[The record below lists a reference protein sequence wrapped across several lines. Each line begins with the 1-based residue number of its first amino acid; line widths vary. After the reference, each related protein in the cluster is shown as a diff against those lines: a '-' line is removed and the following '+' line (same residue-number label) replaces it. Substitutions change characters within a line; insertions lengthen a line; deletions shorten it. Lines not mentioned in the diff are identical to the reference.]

1 MGIESQQ
8 LFLQHLTELQGVWSR
23 INLPADTLD
32 KDPRAR
38 LIDQALR
45 ELENPSKVW
54 SDNWRKSWRV
64 EQVMVD
70 YFPDAMLV
78 AEGQR
83 RFAEADL
90 LKLDS
95 AERLKTDWKS
105 IVEKG
110 GQDRTAALRATLA
123 ALLEE
128 LHWFRAK
135 ADLGRESR
143 ALTARQITY
152 VAIALTV
159 AALLPYV
166 HILEYTPLG
175 LKIFPASSDTYTH
188 IYGLYT
194 AVSFGLLGAL
204 FSRLTAFQSSYSTL
218 NYTQISNTFRMRVIW
233 LRLVFGMI
241 GSVVLFYLILS
252 GLLSGEMLPKLDQL
266 KYASGGYW
274 PGKDAA
280 KLIIWSF
287 IGGFSER
294 FVSNVLQRTEAAAN
308 KEDKPIS

>member
-95 AERLKTDWKS
+95 AERLKTRLE
-105 IVEKG
+105 I
-110 GQDRTAALRATLA
+110 DR
-123 ALLEE
+123 
-128 LHWFRAK
+128 
-135 ADLGRESR
+135 
-143 ALTARQITY
+143 
-152 VAIALTV
+152 
-159 AALLPYV
+159 
-166 HILEYTPLG
+166 
-175 LKIFPASSDTYTH
+175 
-188 IYGLYT
+188 
-194 AVSFGLLGAL
+194 
-204 FSRLTAFQSSYSTL
+204 
-218 NYTQISNTFRMRVIW
+218 
-233 LRLVFGMI
+233 
-241 GSVVLFYLILS
+241 
-252 GLLSGEMLPKLDQL
+252 
-266 KYASGGYW
+266 
-274 PGKDAA
+274 
-280 KLIIWSF
+280 
-287 IGGFSER
+287 
-294 FVSNVLQRTEAAAN
+294 
-308 KEDKPIS
+308 